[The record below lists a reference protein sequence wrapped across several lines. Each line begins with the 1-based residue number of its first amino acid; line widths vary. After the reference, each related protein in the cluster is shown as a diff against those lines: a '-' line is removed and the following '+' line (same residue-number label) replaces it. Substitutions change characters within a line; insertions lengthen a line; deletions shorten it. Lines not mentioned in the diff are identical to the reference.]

1 MTPQALRVMS
11 FNIRQGRALD
21 GHNRWY
27 KRRDLV
33 FEVIRRY
40 RPHVLGL
47 QEAHHL
53 QLAEVLSALDA
64 YGSVAERRYGGRFG
78 AFAPILFDRGRLE
91 AGRGGD
97 FWLAPDPDGHRR
109 RGWDAAV
116 PRICTW
122 ALLRDKQADTGDGSF
137 AVFNTH
143 VDHRGKQAQVH
154 SARLLAERLG
164 AVTHLPRLLLAD
176 LNANEQSEA
185 LRVLLASG
193 LRDTY
198 RVMRPDEEPFFTYHR
213 FNGARAGGRLG
224 KIDFI
229 LCDDR
234 WTVCDA
240 QIVRDE
246 FDGRLPS
253 DHYPVVATLAL
264 GDPEVS

>member
-1 MTPQALRVMS
+1 MT

-21 GHNRWY
+21 GANRWY

-40 RPHVLGL
+40 RPHLLGL

-53 QLAEVLSALDA
+53 QLAEILSALDG
-64 YGSVAERRYGGRFG
+64 YGSVAQRRYGGRFG
-78 AFAPILFDRGRLE
+78 AFAPILFDRERLE
-91 AGRGGD
+91 AGRSGD
-97 FWLAPDPDGHRR
+97 FWLAPEPDGHRR

-116 PRICTW
+116 ARICTW
-122 ALLRDKQADTGDGSF
+122 AVLRDTGTDRRF
-137 AVFNTH
+137 AAFNTH

-154 SARLLAERLG
+154 SARLLTERLG
-164 AVTHLPRLLLAD
+164 AVGDLPRLLLAD

-185 LRVLLASG
+185 LAILLASG
-193 LRDTY
+193 LRDTF
-198 RVMRPDEEPFFTYHR
+198 RVVRGDEEPFFTYHR
-213 FNGARAGGRLG
+213 FDGARAGGRLG

-246 FDGRLPS
+246 FEGRLPS

-264 GDPEVS
+264 GDAEVS